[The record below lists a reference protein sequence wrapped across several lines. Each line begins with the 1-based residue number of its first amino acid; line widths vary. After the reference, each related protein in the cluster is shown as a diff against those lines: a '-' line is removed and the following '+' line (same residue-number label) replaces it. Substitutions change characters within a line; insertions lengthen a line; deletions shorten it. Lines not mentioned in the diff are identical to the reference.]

1 MKLGEAPLT
10 ETATR
15 QHPHR
20 ASGLPSYLPCFDGRI
35 RNGNHDFNRI
45 ALEVLLLDQVIDGSR
60 FSSLFLAVRLV
71 VLPHCV
77 TRQESFVLLCQVA
90 QGGEQLPRP
99 ELEARQLPQTRKD
112 KFGWPFHD
120 LVYGRFLMP
129 RCDVKQTTPARS
141 LGAGDDAA

>member
-1 MKLGEAPLT
+1 MLANRSNAPAPSPRKWPAVIVALFRR
-10 ETATR
+10 EDQER
-15 QHPHR
+15 QPI
-20 ASGLPSYLPCFDGRI
+20 DV
-35 RNGNHDFNRI
+35 NRI

-77 TRQESFVLLCQVA
+77 TRQESFVLLCQLA
-90 QGGEQLPRP
+90 QGGEQLPRL

-120 LVYGRFLMP
+120 QSM
-129 RCDVKQTTPARS
+129 
-141 LGAGDDAA
+141 AAF

>member
-1 MKLGEAPLT
+1 MPAARKGRDLDRFIYKWPAVILALFRREDQ
-10 ETATR
+10 ER
-15 QHPHR
+15 QPI
-20 ASGLPSYLPCFDGRI
+20 DV
-35 RNGNHDFNRI
+35 NRI

-77 TRQESFVLLCQVA
+77 TRQESFVLLCQLA
-90 QGGEQLPRP
+90 QGGEQLPRL

-129 RCDVKQTTPARS
+129 RCDEKHTTTQNILP
-141 LGAGDDAA
+141 